1 MPVYHLLPPP
11 LALAPLT
18 TVLSH
23 IKDRFHRPQDEVLSL
38 GVYEVERN
46 VGVPKKRWTNN
57 VLRRGYFEKS

>member
-46 VGVPKKRWTNN
+46 V
-57 VLRRGYFEKS
+57 